1 MKRKRGNKKGKAK
14 KKPTLEAASNAVPD
28 VVNLMEDNSGL
39 DENDDDNDIDE
50 VDRGTKA
57 ETPSSTGTEPPE
69 KLVSVN
75 SGGLVDNSAPRLVY
89 GRVKVKIRNSKALD
103 SHITSSEAPTQS
115 DTDKSSQQVGLEKQ
129 GVVSEKMEDSANS
142 LPEINPGGLGI
153 QSMKAGSIKIKSSLG
168 FSSSSFKP
176 CNNAGAGQGEKTYQK
191 EPELPRRENRYNKQE
206 LDVALEVI
214 KKIMKMDAAEPFN
227 VPVNPVA
234 LGIPV
239 VHHSSSL
246 KFTAVNLNF
255 GDLNQDYF
263 EVIDTPM
270 DFGTICNNL
279 ENGLKYMNSE
289 DVYKDVQYIWENCY
303 KYNNKGDYIVE
314 LMKRVK
320 KNFAKYW
327 LTVGLYSE
335 QPQGN
340 SAE

>member
-14 KKPTLEAASNAVPD
+14 KKPTLEALSNAVPD
-28 VVNLMEDNSGL
+28 VVSLMEDNSGL
-39 DENDDDNDIDE
+39 DENDNDIDE
-50 VDRGTKA
+50 VDPGTKA

-69 KLVSVN
+69 NLASVN
-75 SGGLVDNSAPRLVY
+75 SGGHVDNSAPRLVY
-89 GRVKVKIRNSKALD
+89 GRVKVKIRNSKALGPQ
-103 SHITSSEAPTQS
+103 ITSSEAPTQS

-129 GVVSEKMEDSANS
+129 GVASEKMEDSANS
-142 LPEINPGGLGI
+142 LPEISLTGSGI

-234 LGIPV
+234 LGIP
-239 VHHSSSL
+239 
-246 KFTAVNLNF
+246 
-255 GDLNQDYF
+255 DYF
-263 EVIDTPM
+263 EVIDMPM
-270 DFGTICNNL
+270 DFGTICSNL

-303 KYNNKGDYIVE
+303 K
-314 LMKRVK
+314 
-320 KNFAKYW
+320 
-327 LTVGLYSE
+327 
-335 QPQGN
+335 
-340 SAE
+340 